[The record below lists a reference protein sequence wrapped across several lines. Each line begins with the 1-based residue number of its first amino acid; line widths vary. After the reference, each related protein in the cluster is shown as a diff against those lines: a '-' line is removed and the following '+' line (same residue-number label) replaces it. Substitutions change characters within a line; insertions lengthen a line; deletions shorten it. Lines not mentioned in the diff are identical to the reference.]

1 MGSLPRIG
9 AWIAAVAAPALLASL
24 FVDWYELSVVI
35 AVLPGPGGVGIS
47 GWDALGSIE
56 IVLLCAA
63 VAFGPQPL
71 LAQVTLGGP
80 VGVHAAEPESGW
92 VAALRRMDA
101 ARWTAAVAGLVALGA
116 ALLAVFRIS
125 EPPEQLLDSPRLAG
139 PFIALAGSLG
149 IAGGALL
156 AVAGDRLFEVV
167 PRARLRLG
175 AIAIAAAVIIVSL
188 WLPWYEPT
196 TEVAARG
203 ASSVSGWEAFRVAD
217 ALIAVGG
224 VALLASTAVAAALCW
239 RSAFL
244 ALALGGWLAAAI
256 VVFAGPHAAIEDTAL
271 GPAIEDSTLEFR
283 FLYDYAAGYYLALA
297 AAGAISLIGL
307 GSASHRPP
315 TGSEDAPLRGRHRR
329 S

>member
-24 FVDWYELSVVI
+24 FVDWYELSTVI
-35 AVLPGPGGVGIS
+35 AVIPGPGGVGIS
-47 GWDALGSIE
+47 GWDALGDIE
-56 IVLLCAA
+56 IVLLSVA
-63 VAFGPQPL
+63 VAFAPQPL
-71 LAQVTLGGP
+71 LVQVTLGGP
-80 VGVHAAEPESGW
+80 VGAHGVEPDSGW
-92 VAALRRMDA
+92 TAALRRMDA
-101 ARWTAAVAGLVALGA
+101 ARWMAAVAGLVALGA
-116 ALLAVFRIS
+116 ALLVVFRIS
-125 EPPEQLLDSPRLAG
+125 EPPEQLLDAPRLAG
-139 PFIALAGSLG
+139 PFLALAALLG

-156 AVAGDRLFEVV
+156 AVAGDRLFEGV
-167 PRARLRLG
+167 PRARLSLG

-203 ASSVSGWEAFRVAD
+203 ASLSGWEAFRVAD
-217 ALIAVGG
+217 ALIAVAG

-256 VVFAGPHAAIEDTAL
+256 VVFAGPHVAIGDSVL
-271 GPAIEDSTLEFR
+271 GFR
-283 FLYDYAAGYYLALA
+283 LGYDYAAGYYLALA

-307 GSASHRPP
+307 GSASYRPP
-315 TGSEDAPLRGRHRR
+315 MAKEHAPLRGRHRQ

>member
-1 MGSLPRIG
+1 MGSLPRLG

-35 AVLPGPGGVGIS
+35 AVIPGPGAAGIS

-56 IVLLCAA
+56 IVLLSAA

-71 LAQVTLGGP
+71 LLQVTLGGP
-80 VGVHAAEPESGW
+80 VGAHGVEPDRGW
-92 VAALRRMDA
+92 AAALRRMDA
-101 ARWTAAVAGLVALGA
+101 ARWTAAVAGLAALGA
-116 ALLAVFRIS
+116 ALLAVLRIS
-125 EPPEQLLDSPRLAG
+125 EPPEQLLDAPRLAG
-139 PFIALAGSLG
+139 PFLALAGSLG

-156 AVAGDRLFEVV
+156 AVAGGRLFEGV

-175 AIAIAAAVIIVSL
+175 AIAVAAAVIIL
-188 WLPWYEPT
+188 PLCLPWYEPT
-196 TEVAARG
+196 TAVAAGG

-217 ALIAVGG
+217 ALIAVAG

-256 VVFAGPHAAIEDTAL
+256 VVSAAPHAAI
-271 GPAIEDSTLEFR
+271 GDSALEFR
-283 FLYDYAAGYYLALA
+283 FGYDYAAGYYLALA
-297 AAGAISLIGL
+297 AAGAISLIGI
-307 GSASHRPP
+307 GSASYGPP
-315 TGSEDAPLRGRHRR
+315 MANEDAPLRGRHRQ

>member
-35 AVLPGPGGVGIS
+35 AVIPGPGGAGIS
-47 GWDALGSIE
+47 GWDALGSTE

-71 LAQVTLGGP
+71 LVQVTLGGP
-80 VGVHAAEPESGW
+80 VGAHGVEPDPGL
-92 VAALRRMDA
+92 VAALRRMDT
-101 ARWTAAVAGLVALGA
+101 ARWTAAVAGLAALGA
-116 ALLAVFRIS
+116 ALLVVFRIS
-125 EPPEQLLDSPRLAG
+125 EPPEQLLDAPRLAG
-139 PFIALAGSLG
+139 PFLALAGSLG

-156 AVAGDRLFEVV
+156 AVAGDRLFEGV

-188 WLPWYEPT
+188 WLPWYEPA
-196 TEVAARG
+196 TEVAAQRG
-203 ASSVSGWEAFRVAD
+203 SVSGWEAFRVAD
-217 ALIAVGG
+217 ALIAVAG

-256 VVFAGPHAAIEDTAL
+256 VVSAAPHAAI
-271 GPAIEDSTLEFR
+271 GDSALEFR
-283 FLYDYAAGYYLALA
+283 FGYDYAAGYYLALA

-315 TGSEDAPLRGRHRR
+315 MANENAPLRGRDRQ

>member
-24 FVDWYELSVVI
+24 FVDWYELNVVI
-35 AVLPGPGGVGIS
+35 AVIPGPAGAGVS

-56 IVLLCAA
+56 IVLLSAA

-71 LAQVTLGGP
+71 LVQVTLGGP
-80 VGVHAAEPESGW
+80 VGPHGVEPDPGW
-92 VAALRRMDA
+92 VGALRRVDA
-101 ARWTAAVAGLVALGA
+101 ARWTAAVAGLAALGA
-116 ALLAVFRIS
+116 ALLVVLRIS
-125 EPPEQLLDSPRLAG
+125 EPPKQLLNAPRLAG
-139 PFIALAGSLG
+139 PFLALAASLG

-156 AVAGDRLFEVV
+156 AVAGDRLFEGV

-203 ASSVSGWEAFRVAD
+203 GSVSGWEAFRVAD
-217 ALIAVGG
+217 ALIAVSG

-244 ALALGGWLAAAI
+244 ALALGGWIAAA
-256 VVFAGPHAAIEDTAL
+256 VVVAAAPHAAMGYSAL
-271 GPAIEDSTLEFR
+271 RDSVLEFR
-283 FLYDYAAGYYLALA
+283 FAYDYAAGYYLALA
-297 AAGAISLIGL
+297 AAGAISLISL
-307 GSASHRPP
+307 GSASYRPP
-315 TGSEDAPLRGRHRR
+315 MANEHAPLHGRDRQ